1 MVKQVE
7 ITVFY
12 IAGQV
17 EDWNGAREAT
27 VSFNSR
33 RYGEENWNLKLLLFC
48 FCCGAFLLSLQRS
61 NITNYY
67 VYCHFHPWKI

>member
-12 IAGQV
+12 IAGQI

-33 RYGEENWNLKLLLFC
+33 RYGEENWNFKLLLFC
-48 FCCGAFLLSLQRS
+48 FC
-61 NITNYY
+61 
-67 VYCHFHPWKI
+67 

>member
-1 MVKQVE
+1 MRERERERENGQYVVKQVE

-12 IAGQV
+12 ISGQK

-33 RYGEENWNLKLLLFC
+33 RYGEEN
-48 FCCGAFLLSLQRS
+48 
-61 NITNYY
+61 
-67 VYCHFHPWKI
+67 